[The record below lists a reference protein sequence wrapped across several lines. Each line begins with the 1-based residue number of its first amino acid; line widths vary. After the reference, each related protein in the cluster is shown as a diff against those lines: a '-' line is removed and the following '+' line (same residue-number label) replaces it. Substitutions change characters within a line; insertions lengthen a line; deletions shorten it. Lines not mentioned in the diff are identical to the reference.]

1 MLTVVDGKLLNTR
14 DVGNAVAT
22 MLLNGIPIDQVCDTP
37 GMPTPTQIAWMRRN
51 DPAFSEAMTV
61 AFEGAGIEAAMTL
74 VKGARGVYKDRDG
87 NRQGLDMSKHQTE
100 AAMWVAERMAPE
112 LFQERKTVT
121 TQEITLTDEEL
132 AYQLQ
137 SAARSDER
145 VRRILQTN
153 DDLQGI
159 LLDPQHNDGSAER
172 PEMSAADAELT
183 KKMKPP
189 MTSKQERQR
198 ATVKKLFSRRRGTAK
213 SNASNT

>member
-22 MLLNGIPIDQVCDTP
+22 MLLNGIPIDEIVDTP

-51 DPAFSEAMTV
+51 DPAFAEAMTM

-74 VKGARGVYKDRDG
+74 VQGARAKHKG
-87 NRQGLDMSKHQTE
+87 GLDLGKHQTE
-100 AAMWVAERMAPE
+100 AAMWVAERMAPD

-137 SAARSDER
+137 NAARSDER
-145 VRRILQTN
+145 VRRILQSN
-153 DDLQGI
+153 EDLQGI
-159 LLDPQHNDGSAER
+159 LVDPQHNDGSAESSK
-172 PEMSAADAELT
+172 PGSKPGSKEAGT
-183 KKMKPP
+183 KE
-189 MTSKQERQR
+189 ERIKR
-198 ATVKKLFSRRRGTAK
+198 TTKKLFSRRRGTAK
-213 SNASNT
+213 FNQSSE